1 MPHKDKFNCTWE
13 QYDVTGAFCIIGIDT
28 KGTIWSLKIIAN
40 SRSPIGKWYDR
51 TFTPNTS
58 VLTACLGYLVSV
70 NKAYTD
76 FLQSYTGGNPMVS
89 LDALIPEEF
98 FLDKHCPWTEEAGV
112 KSLKLPTAVT
122 RTFWMSPAIHRLRQ
136 FRRVLT
142 VDVVLEMILL
152 SSYQISWSQ
161 YWVVTEQMLSLEFNM
176 DYLS

>member
-1 MPHKDKFNCTWE
+1 
-13 QYDVTGAFCIIGIDT
+13 
-28 KGTIWSLKIIAN
+28 
-40 SRSPIGKWYDR
+40 
-51 TFTPNTS
+51 
-58 VLTACLGYLVSV
+58 
-70 NKAYTD
+70 
-76 FLQSYTGGNPMVS
+76 MVS

-98 FLDKHCPWTEEAGV
+98 SLDKHCPWTEEAGV

-161 YWVVTEQMLSLEFNM
+161 YWVVTKRMLSLEFDL
-176 DYLS
+176 DYLSRPSYLFCKIATIQFESFPAFRPPALTSANFFWTSIWHQLGRGDRYHEGCYNLHGCLDIE